1 MKKTLSYL
9 VFLIAL
15 ITVAKNDAIGQLQ
28 YSGVKLISSSQ
39 TVPQGKVWK
48 IESILGNQ
56 YEMVNINISGT
67 KILVN
72 NNPVYFYEHSSP
84 CLSSDNTFFPVKLP
98 MWLPENTALAPST
111 GVVYISVIEF
121 NVVP

>member
-1 MKKTLSYL
+1 MTNKFILFLSL
-9 VFLIAL
+9 ILFLL
-15 ITVAKNDAIGQLQ
+15 MVNKNVQGQLE
-28 YSGVKLISSSQ
+28 YNGVKLISSSQ

-72 NNPVYFYEHSSP
+72 GGAVYFYEHSSP
-84 CLSSDNTFFPVKLP
+84 CLSDNNTFFPVKLP
-98 MWLPENTALAPST
+98 MWLPENTSLAPST
-111 GVVYISVIEF
+111 GVAYISVIEF
-121 NVVP
+121 NVIP